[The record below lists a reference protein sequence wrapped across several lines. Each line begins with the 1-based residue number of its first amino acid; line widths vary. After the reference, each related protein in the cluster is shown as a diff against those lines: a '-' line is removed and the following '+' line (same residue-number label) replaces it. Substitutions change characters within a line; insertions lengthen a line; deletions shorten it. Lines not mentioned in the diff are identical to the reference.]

1 MITVGWGAYF
11 VRLII
16 NSIVA
21 AGILFG
27 IAIFA
32 TNRYMVTVQ
41 MSANRLASNVETLT
55 NTVARVDA
63 DLTASVERLNN
74 NVSRIDR
81 ELTSLQAKSGRLA
94 SQISQIEAGSEPAQP
109 APAASETDEATP
121 TETASNEPAGET
133 DPEEDAPAAVV
144 SSPVPQP
151 NQTLPIPIFRP
162 QQ

>member
-1 MITVGWGAYF
+1 MGWGAYF

-27 IAIFA
+27 IALFA

-41 MSANRLASNVETLT
+41 MSANRLANNVQTLT
-55 NTVARVDA
+55 ETVARVDA

-81 ELTSLQAKSGRLA
+81 ELSSLQAKSGRLA
-94 SQISQIEAGSEPAQP
+94 AQITQIESGTAPAQP
-109 APAASETDEATP
+109 ASDQTTATVSETTETETAEEAPEAAAEEATP
-121 TETASNEPAGET
+121 DTAG
-133 DPEEDAPAAVV
+133 
-144 SSPVPQP
+144 SPVPQP
-151 NQTLPIPIFRP
+151 SQTLPVPTSKP